1 MKGRRYHNWS
11 EVIPAWKIKIDASS
25 TEEKNLNELS
35 YDERYEKKKRFCA
48 NEH

>member
-1 MKGRRYHNWS
+1 MKGRRYYNWS